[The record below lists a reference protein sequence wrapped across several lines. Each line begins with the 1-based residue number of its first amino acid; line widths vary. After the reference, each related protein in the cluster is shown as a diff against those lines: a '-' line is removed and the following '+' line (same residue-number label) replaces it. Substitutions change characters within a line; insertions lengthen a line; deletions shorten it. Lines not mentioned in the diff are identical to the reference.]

1 MSDPTPV
8 PLTDIEAAAG
18 EATPGPWTT
27 PDVSAVWG
35 GDGWVLTDA
44 SYEDAAHIAA
54 ADPPTVLALCD
65 ALRIAVEALDTAHEA
80 LACAGV
86 VYSAVY
92 AGSISDAD
100 GWAGIE
106 NALRGPPPEGSI
118 ISYDTASA
126 LARIRELVDLGEKP

>member
-1 MSDPTPV
+1 MTVPV

-65 ALRIAVEALDTAHEA
+65 ALRIAVEALHEVAVDHEPMPVNDGRDWCSKCQNYMRGDSGCTAADATAA
-80 LACAGV
+80 LA
-86 VYSAVY
+86 AV
-92 AGSISDAD
+92 
-100 GWAGIE
+100 
-106 NALRGPPPEGSI
+106 
-118 ISYDTASA
+118 
-126 LARIRELVDLGEKP
+126 RELVDLGESQ

>member
-44 SYEDAAHIAA
+44 SYEDAAHIAT

-65 ALRIAVEALDTAHEA
+65 ALRIAVEALDEM
-80 LACAGV
+80 AG
-86 VYSAVY
+86 
-92 AGSISDAD
+92 GCRCGLCSDSVA
-100 GWAGIE
+100 
-106 NALRGPPPEGSI
+106 
-118 ISYDTASA
+118 TSA
-126 LARIRELVDLGEKP
+126 LARIRGLVDLGEEAR